1 MLSELIS
8 NTVQCFLLPQRKK
21 FEIRALNWPT
31 SGEKFTFYTNSDEK
45 SKHLLFLCR
54 VTHQFS
60 MAIQPR
66 LSEVRRREEEG
77 ESNVQNNF
85 EM

>member
-1 MLSELIS
+1 MSYFE
-8 NTVQCFLLPQRKK
+8 VQYTLLLQRKK
-21 FEIRALNWPT
+21 FEIRALNWPA

-66 LSEVRRREEEG
+66 LSEVRRKEEEG
-77 ESNVQNNF
+77 ES
-85 EM
+85 